1 MNKDLLYL
9 PERCYALLPQ
19 SGELVTITRGSPG
32 YRHSPLDRGNRP
44 ENRIIADRE
53 NAALGGVTAEQ
64 EKDMVDG
71 AILGWE
77 IILYRNGA
85 LLPKDKM
92 LQVEISNDSPKSY
105 ETSATLDLP
114 ATWAEFNDALQRA
127 RVKDPRH
134 CSNEVLYSQF
144 QELPKHC
151 IAPNVDLLELNLLAQ
166 RLAMLTEEQKSKLG
180 DLLKLEQ
187 VKSYGAIPLSTLIN
201 LTYSTEQCC
210 VVLNASTHLELGRIL
225 WENEILPDEIM
236 TLLDKAEPDSEY
248 LDSLLEVFGKKHM
261 EDEGG
266 VFTSRGYMEL
276 HGTIQEVYTP
286 GEMVYF
292 QRSGA
297 PVVLEVCGLRPDD
310 PAYDNCMVATLDLP
324 AGEEAI
330 GSALETVDAASIAE
344 CGIRCVDCLV
354 PAARELINDAI
365 AEEGGIEQAN
375 AFARLLTQKERIWA
389 EDDIVRYK
397 ALLEATGCT
406 ALADAAALAEEL
418 DQYELLREIA
428 APWDYA
434 EAQLK
439 EKYPDIPSVL
449 FQTGQGYQAGVEMLE
464 QDHAAL
470 TGYGVIRRKDGQ
482 PLPELRQEAG
492 GMTQSM

>member
-9 PERCYALLPQ
+9 PEHCYALLPQ

-53 NAALGGVTAEQ
+53 NAALSGVTAEQ

-85 LLPKDKM
+85 LLPKDKT
-92 LQVEISNDSPKSY
+92 LQVEISNDGPKSY
-105 ETSATLDLP
+105 ETSVTLELP

-144 QELPKHC
+144 QEFPKHC
-151 IAPNVDLLELNLLAQ
+151 IAPNVDILELNLLAQ

-236 TLLDKAEPDSEY
+236 TILDKAEPDSEY
-248 LDSLLEVFGKKHM
+248 LDTLLEVFGKKHM

-276 HGTIQEVYTP
+276 HGTIQEIYTP
-286 GEMVYF
+286 GEMAHF
-292 QRSGA
+292 QRSGT
-297 PVVLEVCGLRPDD
+297 PVVLQVRKGLDR
-310 PAYDNCMVATLDLP
+310 
-324 AGEEAI
+324 
-330 GSALETVDAASIAE
+330 
-344 CGIRCVDCLV
+344 
-354 PAARELINDAI
+354 
-365 AEEGGIEQAN
+365 
-375 AFARLLTQKERIWA
+375 K
-389 EDDIVRYK
+389 
-397 ALLEATGCT
+397 
-406 ALADAAALAEEL
+406 
-418 DQYELLREIA
+418 
-428 APWDYA
+428 
-434 EAQLK
+434 
-439 EKYPDIPSVL
+439 SV
-449 FQTGQGYQAGVEMLE
+449 V
-464 QDHAAL
+464 
-470 TGYGVIRRKDGQ
+470 
-482 PLPELRQEAG
+482 
-492 GMTQSM
+492 